1 MASPEEKCQ
10 QVLEPPYDE
19 MFAAHLRC
27 TFAVGNHDFV
37 EAYKC
42 QTVIVQS
49 FLRAFQA
56 HKEENWA
63 LPVMYAVAL
72 DLRVFANNADQQLVK
87 KGKSKAGDMLEK
99 AAELLM
105 SCFRVCASD
114 TRAGIEDSK
123 KWGMLFLVNQ
133 LFKIYFKINKLHLCK
148 PLIRAIDSSNLK
160 DDYSTAQRVTYK
172 YYVGRKAMFDSDFKQ
187 AEEYLSFAFEHCH
200 RLSQKNKRMILIYL
214 LPVKMLLGHMPTI
227 ELLKKYHLMQFAE
240 VTKAVSEGNL
250 LLLTEAL
257 AKHETFF
264 IRCGIFLI
272 LEKLKIITYRNLFK
286 KVYLLLRTHQLSLD
300 AFLVALRLMQVED
313 VDIDEVQCILANLIY
328 MGHIKGYISHQHQKL
343 VVSKQNPFPPLST
356 APWCRDAGN
365 PECARTPTHLH
376 PPSLFV
382 RDANLTEAWNSFLR
396 KCKRLCSLEKAALCE
411 GGSGLLFLSV
421 VPSCSSF
428 YKKGILN
435 LFKQHILHYI
445 FQDTSIFID

>member
-1 MASPEEKCQ
+1 MSSGSCEDQGLYFPLSTYLQMPQVYEAIDTRDGASCAELVSFKHPHVANPRLQLASPEEKCQ

-27 TFAVGNHDFV
+27 TYAVSNHDFI

-87 KGKSKAGDMLEK
+87 KGRSKVGDMLEK

-114 TRAGIEDSK
+114 SRAGIEDSK

-160 DDYSTAQRVTYK
+160 DGYSTAQRVTYR

-187 AEEYLSFAFEHCH
+187 GTPGTFLYLSFAFEHCH
-200 RLSQKNKRMILIYL
+200 RLSQRNKRMVLIYL

-250 LLLTEAL
+250 LLLNEAL

-286 KVYLLLRTHQLSLD
+286 KVCLLLRTHQLSLD
-300 AFLVALRLMQVED
+300 AFLVALKFMQVED

-328 MGHIKGYISHQHQKL
+328 MVRPHQRLHITSAPEAGCQQAE
-343 VVSKQNPFPPLST
+343 PLSSAVDSVLT
-356 APWCRDAGN
+356 CGSPRGGKVACREPAGVAGFS
-365 PECARTPTHLH
+365 PGAETKFAGTRGP
-376 PPSLFV
+376 
-382 RDANLTEAWNSFLR
+382 
-396 KCKRLCSLEKAALCE
+396 
-411 GGSGLLFLSV
+411 
-421 VPSCSSF
+421 
-428 YKKGILN
+428 
-435 LFKQHILHYI
+435 
-445 FQDTSIFID
+445 

>member
-1 MASPEEKCQ
+1 MAHITINQYLQQVYEAIDTRDGESCAELVSFKHPHVANPRLQLASPEEKCQ

-27 TFAVGNHDFV
+27 TYAVGNHDFI

-87 KGKSKAGDMLEK
+87 KGKSKVGDMLEK

-133 LFKIYFKINKLHLCK
+133 LFKIYFK
-148 PLIRAIDSSNLK
+148 
-160 DDYSTAQRVTYK
+160 
-172 YYVGRKAMFDSDFKQ
+172 
-187 AEEYLSFAFEHCH
+187 
-200 RLSQKNKRMILIYL
+200 
-214 LPVKMLLGHMPTI
+214 GHMPTI

-250 LLLTEAL
+250 LLLNEAL

-286 KVYLLLRTHQLSLD
+286 KVYLLLKTHQLSLD
-300 AFLVALRLMQVED
+300 AFLVALKFMQVED

-356 APWCRDAGN
+356 VC
-365 PECARTPTHLH
+365 
-376 PPSLFV
+376 
-382 RDANLTEAWNSFLR
+382 
-396 KCKRLCSLEKAALCE
+396 
-411 GGSGLLFLSV
+411 
-421 VPSCSSF
+421 
-428 YKKGILN
+428 
-435 LFKQHILHYI
+435 
-445 FQDTSIFID
+445 

>member
-1 MASPEEKCQ
+1 MAHITINQYLQQVYEAIDTRDGASCAELVSFQHPHVANPRLQMASPEEKCQ

-19 MFAAHLRC
+19 MFAAHLR
-27 TFAVGNHDFV
+27 
-37 EAYKC
+37 
-42 QTVIVQS
+42 
-49 FLRAFQA
+49 
-56 HKEENWA
+56 A

-87 KGKSKAGDMLEK
+87 KGKSKVGDMLEK

-187 AEEYLSFAFEHCH
+187 ALPPLQPEEQEDDPHLPAAREDAPGE
-200 RLSQKNKRMILIYL
+200 RLVL
-214 LPVKMLLGHMPTI
+214 LCSSVTTRKARVLGLRLDSVQNGERGHMPTV
-227 ELLKKYHLMQFAE
+227 ELLRKYHLMQFAE
-240 VTKAVSEGNL
+240 VTRAVSEGNL
-250 LLLTEAL
+250 LLLHEAL
-257 AKHETFF
+257 ARHETFF

-300 AFLVALRLMQVED
+300 AFLVALKFMHVED
-313 VDIDEVQCILANLIY
+313 VDLDEVQCILANLIY

-356 APWCRDAGN
+356 VC
-365 PECARTPTHLH
+365 
-376 PPSLFV
+376 
-382 RDANLTEAWNSFLR
+382 
-396 KCKRLCSLEKAALCE
+396 
-411 GGSGLLFLSV
+411 
-421 VPSCSSF
+421 
-428 YKKGILN
+428 
-435 LFKQHILHYI
+435 
-445 FQDTSIFID
+445 

>member
-1 MASPEEKCQ
+1 MAHITINQYLQQVYEAIDSRDGASCAELVSFKHPHVANPRLQMASPEEKCQ

-27 TFAVGNHDFV
+27 TYAVGNHDFI

-42 QTVIVQS
+42 QTVIVQYPLSFMAAVPHRTHAVDYLGLETRKHWASCSFLQLERNDSVLEQKLVSALSLGTS

-87 KGKSKAGDMLEK
+87 KGKSKVGDMLEK

-200 RLSQKNKRMILIYL
+200 RSSQKNKRMILIYL
-214 LPVKMLLGHMPTI
+214 LPVKMLLGHMPTV

-240 VTKAVSEGNL
+240 VTRAVSEGNL
-250 LLLTEAL
+250 LLLHEAL
-257 AKHETFF
+257 AKHEAFF
-264 IRCGIFLI
+264 IRCGIFLT

-286 KVYLLLRTHQLSLD
+286 KVYLLLKTHQLSLD
-300 AFLVALRLMQVED
+300 AFLVALKFMQVED

-328 MGHIKGYISHQHQKL
+328 MGHVKGYISHQHQKL

-356 APWCRDAGN
+356 VC
-365 PECARTPTHLH
+365 
-376 PPSLFV
+376 
-382 RDANLTEAWNSFLR
+382 
-396 KCKRLCSLEKAALCE
+396 
-411 GGSGLLFLSV
+411 
-421 VPSCSSF
+421 
-428 YKKGILN
+428 
-435 LFKQHILHYI
+435 
-445 FQDTSIFID
+445 

>member
-1 MASPEEKCQ
+1 MAHITINQYLQQVYEAIDTRDGASCAELVSFKHPHVANPRLQMASPEEKCQ

-27 TFAVGNHDFV
+27 TYAVGNHDFI

-42 QTVIVQS
+42 QTVIVQYPLSFMAAVQHRTHAVNYLGLETWKHWASCSFLQLERNLEQKLVSAISLGTS

-87 KGKSKAGDMLEK
+87 KGKSKVGDMLEK

-200 RLSQKNKRMILIYL
+200 RSSQKNKRMILIYL
-214 LPVKMLLGHMPTI
+214 LPVKMLLGHMPTV

-240 VTKAVSEGNL
+240 VTRAVSEGNL
-250 LLLTEAL
+250 LLLHEAL
-257 AKHETFF
+257 AKHEAFF

-286 KVYLLLRTHQLSLD
+286 KVYLLLKTHQLSLD
-300 AFLVALRLMQVED
+300 AFLVALKFMQVED

-356 APWCRDAGN
+356 VC
-365 PECARTPTHLH
+365 
-376 PPSLFV
+376 
-382 RDANLTEAWNSFLR
+382 
-396 KCKRLCSLEKAALCE
+396 
-411 GGSGLLFLSV
+411 
-421 VPSCSSF
+421 
-428 YKKGILN
+428 
-435 LFKQHILHYI
+435 
-445 FQDTSIFID
+445 

>member
-1 MASPEEKCQ
+1 MAHITINQYLQQVYEAIDTRDGASCAELVSFKHPHVANPRLQMASPEEKCQ

-27 TFAVGNHDFV
+27 TYAVGNHDFI

-42 QTVIVQS
+42 QTVIVQYPLSFMAAVWHRTHAVDYLGLETQKHWASCSFLQLERNDSVLEQKLVSAISLGTS

-87 KGKSKAGDMLEK
+87 KGKSKVGDMLEK

-200 RLSQKNKRMILIYL
+200 RSSQKNKRMILIYL
-214 LPVKMLLGHMPTI
+214 LPVKMLLGHMPTV

-240 VTKAVSEGNL
+240 VTRAVSEGNL
-250 LLLTEAL
+250 LLLHEAL
-257 AKHETFF
+257 AKHEAFF

-286 KVYLLLRTHQLSLD
+286 KVYLLLKTHQLSLD
-300 AFLVALRLMQVED
+300 AFLVALKFMQVED

-356 APWCRDAGN
+356 VC
-365 PECARTPTHLH
+365 
-376 PPSLFV
+376 
-382 RDANLTEAWNSFLR
+382 
-396 KCKRLCSLEKAALCE
+396 
-411 GGSGLLFLSV
+411 
-421 VPSCSSF
+421 
-428 YKKGILN
+428 
-435 LFKQHILHYI
+435 
-445 FQDTSIFID
+445 

>member
-1 MASPEEKCQ
+1 
-10 QVLEPPYDE
+10 
-19 MFAAHLRC
+19 
-27 TFAVGNHDFV
+27 
-37 EAYKC
+37 
-42 QTVIVQS
+42 
-49 FLRAFQA
+49 
-56 HKEENWA
+56 
-63 LPVMYAVAL
+63 
-72 DLRVFANNADQQLVK
+72 
-87 KGKSKAGDMLEK
+87 MLEK

-133 LFKIYFKINKLHLCK
+133 LFKIYFKRPPALPGTGQHLATCKTLSIRAVRGLLPVLCTRPLVKPPRGRQVPSSQETRRGRSGTGFLLQSLTPRAELQALINKLHLCK

-160 DDYSTAQRVTYK
+160 DGYSTAQRVTYR

-200 RLSQKNKRMILIYL
+200 RLSQRNKRMVLIYL

-250 LLLTEAL
+250 LLLNEAL

-286 KVYLLLRTHQLSLD
+286 KVCLLLRTHQLSLD
-300 AFLVALRLMQVED
+300 AFLVALKFMQVED

-356 APWCRDAGN
+356 VC
-365 PECARTPTHLH
+365 
-376 PPSLFV
+376 
-382 RDANLTEAWNSFLR
+382 
-396 KCKRLCSLEKAALCE
+396 
-411 GGSGLLFLSV
+411 
-421 VPSCSSF
+421 
-428 YKKGILN
+428 
-435 LFKQHILHYI
+435 
-445 FQDTSIFID
+445 

>member
-1 MASPEEKCQ
+1 MAHITINQYLQQVYEAIDTRDGESCAELVSFKHPHVANPRLQLASPEEKCQ

-27 TFAVGNHDFV
+27 TYAVGNHDFI

-42 QTVIVQS
+42 QTVIVQYLFTS

-87 KGKSKAGDMLEK
+87 KGKSKVGDMLEK

-160 DDYSTAQRVTYK
+160 DDYSTAQRVTYRWN
-172 YYVGRKAMFDSDFKQ
+172 VEHDASSSSTFIVSENFRAF
-187 AEEYLSFAFEHCH
+187 YLSFAFEHCH

-250 LLLTEAL
+250 LLLNEAL

-286 KVYLLLRTHQLSLD
+286 KVYLLLKTHQLSLD
-300 AFLVALRLMQVED
+300 AFLVALKFMQVED

-356 APWCRDAGN
+356 VC
-365 PECARTPTHLH
+365 
-376 PPSLFV
+376 
-382 RDANLTEAWNSFLR
+382 
-396 KCKRLCSLEKAALCE
+396 
-411 GGSGLLFLSV
+411 
-421 VPSCSSF
+421 
-428 YKKGILN
+428 
-435 LFKQHILHYI
+435 
-445 FQDTSIFID
+445 

>member
-1 MASPEEKCQ
+1 MAHITINQYLQQVQEAIDSRDGQFCAELVSFKHPHVANPRLQLPSPEEKCQ

-19 MFAAHLRC
+19 MFSAHLRC
-27 TFAVGNHDFV
+27 TYAVGNHDFI

-42 QTVIVQS
+42 QTVIYIMFYIS
-49 FLRAFQA
+49 R
-56 HKEENWA
+56 A
-63 LPVMYAVAL
+63 LPIMYAVAL
-72 DLRVFANNADQQLVK
+72 DLRIFANNADQQLVK
-87 KGKSKAGDMLEK
+87 KGKSKVGDMLEK

-160 DDYSTAQRVTYK
+160 DEYSMAQRVTYK

-200 RLSQKNKRMILIYL
+200 RSSQKNKRMILIYL
-214 LPVKMLLGHMPTI
+214 LPVKMLLGHMPTVQ
-227 ELLKKYHLMQFAE
+227 LLKKYDLMQFAE
-240 VTKAVSEGNL
+240 VTKSVSEGNL
-250 LLLTEAL
+250 LLLNDAL
-257 AKHETFF
+257 TKHETFF

-286 KVYLLLRTHQLSLD
+286 KVYLLLKTHQLSLD
-300 AFLVALRLMQVED
+300 AFLIALKFMQVED

-356 APWCRDAGN
+356 VC
-365 PECARTPTHLH
+365 
-376 PPSLFV
+376 
-382 RDANLTEAWNSFLR
+382 
-396 KCKRLCSLEKAALCE
+396 
-411 GGSGLLFLSV
+411 
-421 VPSCSSF
+421 
-428 YKKGILN
+428 
-435 LFKQHILHYI
+435 
-445 FQDTSIFID
+445 

>member
-1 MASPEEKCQ
+1 MAHITINQYLQQVYEAIDTRDGASCAELVSFKHPHVANPRLQMASPEEKCQ

-27 TFAVGNHDFV
+27 TYAVGNHDFI

-42 QTVIVQS
+42 QTVIVQYPLSFMAAIRRRTHAVDYLGLETRKHWASCSFLQLERNDGVLEEKLFSALSLGTS

-87 KGKSKAGDMLEK
+87 KGKSKVGDMLEK

-200 RLSQKNKRMILIYL
+200 RSSQKNKRMILIYL
-214 LPVKMLLGHMPTI
+214 LPVKMLLGHMPTV

-240 VTKAVSEGNL
+240 VTRAVSEGNL
-250 LLLTEAL
+250 LLLHEAL
-257 AKHETFF
+257 AKHEAFF

-286 KVYLLLRTHQLSLD
+286 KVYLLLKTHQLSLD
-300 AFLVALRLMQVED
+300 AFLVALKFMQVED

-356 APWCRDAGN
+356 VC
-365 PECARTPTHLH
+365 
-376 PPSLFV
+376 
-382 RDANLTEAWNSFLR
+382 
-396 KCKRLCSLEKAALCE
+396 
-411 GGSGLLFLSV
+411 
-421 VPSCSSF
+421 
-428 YKKGILN
+428 
-435 LFKQHILHYI
+435 
-445 FQDTSIFID
+445 

>member
-1 MASPEEKCQ
+1 MPSQTPAIKESITEFFSLTAE
-10 QVLEPPYDE
+10 VYEAIETRDGE
-19 MFAAHLRC
+19 SFAEL
-27 TFAVGNHDFV
+27 V
-37 EAYKC
+37 
-42 QTVIVQS
+42 S
-49 FLRAFQA
+49 FKHPHVANPRFR
-56 HKEENWA
+56 A

-72 DLRVFANNADQQLVK
+72 DLRVFASNADQQLVK
-87 KGKSKAGDMLEK
+87 KGKSKVGDMLEK

-114 TRAGIEDSK
+114 T
-123 KWGMLFLVNQ
+123 
-133 LFKIYFKINKLHLCK
+133 
-148 PLIRAIDSSNLK
+148 AIDSSNLK
-160 DDYSTAQRVTYK
+160 EDYSTAQRVTYR

-200 RLSQKNKRMILIYL
+200 CLSQKNKRMILIYL

-240 VTKAVSEGNL
+240 VTRAVSEGNL
-250 LLLTEAL
+250 LLLNEAL

-286 KVYLLLRTHQLSLD
+286 KVYLLLKTHQLSLD
-300 AFLVALRLMQVED
+300 AFLVALKFMQVEDVDIDEVQCILANLIYMLKIITYRNLFKKAYLLLKTNQLPLDAFLVALKFMQVED

-356 APWCRDAGN
+356 VC
-365 PECARTPTHLH
+365 
-376 PPSLFV
+376 
-382 RDANLTEAWNSFLR
+382 
-396 KCKRLCSLEKAALCE
+396 
-411 GGSGLLFLSV
+411 
-421 VPSCSSF
+421 
-428 YKKGILN
+428 
-435 LFKQHILHYI
+435 
-445 FQDTSIFID
+445 